1 MLLAHLSISTDAL
14 FVDGMIGI
22 SQEDV
27 GETGLQEVHGEE
39 GGLLHNLQ
47 NTLRQSNRDTLRVE
61 VGSEFRCCCVTNTD
75 KQRGKIQQK

>member
-1 MLLAHLSISTDAL
+1 MLLVHLSISTDAL
-14 FVDGMIGI
+14 FVDGMIGV

-47 NTLRQSNRDTLRVE
+47 NTLHVSQT
-61 VGSEFRCCCVTNTD
+61 GTH
-75 KQRGKIQQK
+75 